1 MQKGH
6 QGGPSEAFEYDER
19 LCDANIPRVIPPR
32 CAARGYEGEIASGVR
47 QVQEDNGGRWFKL

>member
-19 LCDANIPRVIPPR
+19 LCDANIRDVLQGDTKVRLRTVFVR
-32 CAARGYEGEIASGVR
+32 CK
-47 QVQEDNGGRWFKL
+47 EDNGGRWFKL